1 MKILPSSFEEL
12 LKVATLVG
20 VVASFFWGVY
30 VWKDKSEREIAQQRA
45 EAERLSA
52 TRRIEATKPF
62 LERQLKLYT
71 EASQVAAVI
80 ATTSNNAARS
90 KAENRFWELYW
101 GELALVENTEV
112 EAAMVAFGGG
122 LNNKASLGEL
132 QQLSL
137 TLAHACRFSL
147 DKSWG
152 IHAWSQPDKAAP

>member
-1 MKILPSSFEEL
+1 MKLLPSSFEEL

-20 VVASFFWGVY
+20 VVASFLWGVY
-30 VWKDKSEREIAQQRA
+30 VWKDKSDKEIVQQRVD
-45 EAERLSA
+45 AERLSG

-80 ATTSNNAARS
+80 ATSDTAARR
-90 KAENRFWELYW
+90 KAVDRFWELYW

-122 LNNKASLGEL
+122 LKNKASTSEL

-137 TLAHACRFSL
+137 RLAHACRLSL

-152 IHAWSQPDKAAP
+152 IHAWSEPDKAAP

>member
-20 VVASFFWGVY
+20 VVASFFWGGY
-30 VWKDKSEREIAQQRA
+30 VWKDKSEREIAQQRT

-62 LERQLKLYT
+62 LERQLKLYI

-80 ATTSNNAARS
+80 ATTSINAARS
-90 KAENRFWELYW
+90 KAVNRFWELYW

-112 EAAMVAFGGG
+112 QAAMVAFGGG

>member
-12 LKVATLVG
+12 LKAATLVG

-30 VWKDKSEREIAQQRA
+30 VWKDKSEREIAQQRTD
-45 EAERLSA
+45 AERLSA

-71 EASQVAAVI
+71 EASQVAAAI
-80 ATTSNNAARS
+80 ATTSDNAARG
-90 KAENRFWELYW
+90 KAVNRFWQLYW

-112 EAAMVAFGGG
+112 EAAMVAFGAG
-122 LNNKASLGEL
+122 LNNKASPSEL

-152 IHAWSQPDKAAP
+152 IHAWSEPDKAAH